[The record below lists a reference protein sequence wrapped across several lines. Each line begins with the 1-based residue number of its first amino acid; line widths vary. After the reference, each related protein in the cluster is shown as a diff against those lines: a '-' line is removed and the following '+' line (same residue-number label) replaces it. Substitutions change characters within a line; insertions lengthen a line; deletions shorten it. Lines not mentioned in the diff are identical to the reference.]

1 MISLLFWCLAAACC
15 AVMDTLQY
23 HFYSSKIYYTLR
35 KPTQSYWWNPEF
47 SWKNKYIDRYP
58 PNGLRKWLWFDVPF
72 TDAWHTFKSLM
83 IVFICLSIAT
93 INTNYEIGTLFE
105 TTTYQTH
112 FDLVG
117 HGALVDKTIDTVLVV
132 VIYGIV
138 WNVVFNLFY
147 NKILIK
153 K

>member
-1 MISLLFWCLAAACC
+1 MEGREEMISLLFWCLAAACC

-83 IVFICLSIAT
+83 IVFICLSIA
-93 INTNYEIGTLFE
+93 FFRMPVPE
-105 TTTYQTH
+105 TWYNIMLI
-112 FDLVG
+112 F
-117 HGALVDKTIDTVLVV
+117 VV
-132 VIYGIV
+132 FGVF
-138 WNVVFNLFY
+138 WNLTFNLFY

>member
-1 MISLLFWCLAAACC
+1 MIFLSLLFFVLAAACN

-35 KPTQSYWWNPEF
+35 KPTQAYWWNPEV

-72 TDAWHTFKSLM
+72 TDGWHTFKSIMVLCLCFSLLFAFLSERRAELW
-83 IVFICLSIAT
+83 IDLLCIPVWGIC
-93 INTNYEIGTLFE
+93 
-105 TTTYQTH
+105 
-112 FDLVG
+112 
-117 HGALVDKTIDTVLVV
+117 
-132 VIYGIV
+132 
-138 WNVVFNLFY
+138 WNLTFNLFY

-153 K
+153 KK

>member
-72 TDAWHTFKSLM
+72 TDGWHTFKSLM
-83 IVFICLSIAT
+83 IVFICISVAT
-93 INTNYEIGTLFE
+93 FEPLIDSPIINI
-105 TTTYQTH
+105 
-112 FDLVG
+112 
-117 HGALVDKTIDTVLVV
+117 I
-132 VIYGIV
+132 IYGTA
-138 WNVVFNLFY
+138 WNVIFNLFY

-153 K
+153 KK

>member
-58 PNGLRKWLWFDVPF
+58 PNGLRKWLWFDVPCV
-72 TDAWHTFKSLM
+72 DAWHTFKSLM
-83 IVFICLSIAT
+83 IVFICLSIA
-93 INTNYEIGTLFE
+93 FFRMPVPE
-105 TTTYQTH
+105 TWYNIMLI
-112 FDLVG
+112 F
-117 HGALVDKTIDTVLVV
+117 VV
-132 VIYGIV
+132 FGVF
-138 WNVVFNLFY
+138 WNLIFNLFY
-147 NKILIK
+147 NKILLK

>member
-1 MISLLFWCLAAACC
+1 MEGREEMISLLFWCLAAACC

-72 TDAWHTFKSLM
+72 TDGWHTFKSLM
-83 IVFICLSIAT
+83 IVFICVSVAT
-93 INTNYEIGTLFE
+93 FEPLIDSPIINI
-105 TTTYQTH
+105 
-112 FDLVG
+112 
-117 HGALVDKTIDTVLVV
+117 I
-132 VIYGIV
+132 IYGTA
-138 WNVVFNLFY
+138 WNVIFNLFY

-153 K
+153 KK

>member
-83 IVFICLSIAT
+83 IVFICLSIA
-93 INTNYEIGTLFE
+93 FFRMPVPE
-105 TTTYQTH
+105 TWYNIMLI
-112 FDLVG
+112 F
-117 HGALVDKTIDTVLVV
+117 VV
-132 VIYGIV
+132 FGVF
-138 WNVVFNLFY
+138 WNLTFNLFY